1 MRTIEDYR
9 YIAADPRTDPETRD
23 RAKAILAEME
33 RTARPRVAIDWPTF
47 WTEDFPDEDWVLE
60 PLIPVG
66 GQVSLFSQAK
76 AGKSLLV
83 LEMVAAAVTGRSVL
97 GQRATEPIR
106 AMYVD
111 QEMTRRELRDRLE
124 SFGYGPQDDLGGLIY
139 YQLQRYP
146 PLDTPEGGDAI
157 LADAEAHG
165 VDIVVIDTAC
175 RVVDGEEDRADT
187 WQAFY
192 RNTGLALKNAGI
204 ALLRLDHA
212 GKDKGKGARGSSAK
226 NDDVDGVFLLEVVAE
241 DKAEGTA
248 TIRLTNTHR
257 RGELLHDLTVHRTR
271 TEDGLTAHVLAE
283 TGYVGGVAGVAA
295 EMDRLGV
302 PVNVGIRQGDR
313 LYRQAG
319 GKGRNDTVR
328 DAIKYRKTR
337 APTVGTPTVPKGDG
351 HTTGTQVRAWAH
363 PGTGTVPS
371 GPPLKG
377 GTLAGTLAR
386 PGGDEGAEA
395 TQDEYEQHF
404 AEMLQLDIGWPDEDQ
419 DTA

>member
-1 MRTIEDYR
+1 MLTVEDYR
-9 YIAADPRTDPETRD
+9 YIVADPKTDADTRD
-23 RAKAILAEME
+23 KAKAILAGME
-33 RTARPRVAIDWPTF
+33 RSARPRVAIDWPTF

-60 PLIPVG
+60 PLVPVG

-124 SFGYGPQDDLGGLIY
+124 SFGYGPQDDLGGLVY

-165 VDIVVIDTAC
+165 VDIVVLDTAC

-248 TIRLTNTHR
+248 TIRLSNTHR

-302 PVNVGIRQGDR
+302 PVAVGVREGER
-313 LYRQAG
+313 LFKAAG
-319 GKGRNDTVR
+319 GTGRLTTIR

-337 APTVGTPTVPKGDG
+337 VPGRDTPPVSQSAG
-351 HTTGTQVRAWAH
+351 HTTDTQVTGRTH
-363 PGTGTVPS
+363 PDTAPVS
-371 GPPLKG
+371 ACPPLKG
-377 GTLAGTLAR
+377 DTRQDTVCPDG
-386 PGGDEGAEA
+386 PEEGAEA

-404 AEMLQLDIGWPDEDQ
+404 AEMLRLDIGWPDEDQ

>member
-1 MRTIEDYR
+1 MLTVEDYR
-9 YIAADPRTDPETRD
+9 YIVADPKTDADTRD
-23 RAKAILAEME
+23 KAKAILAGME
-33 RTARPRVAIDWPTF
+33 RSARPRVAIDWPTF

-60 PLIPVG
+60 PLVPVG

-124 SFGYGPQDDLGGLIY
+124 SFGYGPQEDLGGLVY

-271 TEDGLTAHVLAE
+271 TDDGLTAHVLAE

-302 PVNVGIRQGDR
+302 PVSLGVREGVRQ
-313 LYRQAG
+313 YRQAG
-319 GKGRNDTVR
+319 GRGTNQVIQ
-328 DAIKYRKTR
+328 DAIKYRKSTGYKC
-337 APTVGTPTVPKGDG
+337 TEGSGTPTVPKASRYGV
-351 HTTGTQVRAWAH
+351 GTLVRASVH
-363 PGTGTVPS
+363 PGTPPVP
-371 GPPLKG
+371 GVPPLEG
-377 GTLAGTLAR
+377 GTPVGTR
-386 PGGDEGAEA
+386 SEEGAEA

-404 AEMLQLDIGWPDEDQ
+404 AEMLRLDIGWPDEDE